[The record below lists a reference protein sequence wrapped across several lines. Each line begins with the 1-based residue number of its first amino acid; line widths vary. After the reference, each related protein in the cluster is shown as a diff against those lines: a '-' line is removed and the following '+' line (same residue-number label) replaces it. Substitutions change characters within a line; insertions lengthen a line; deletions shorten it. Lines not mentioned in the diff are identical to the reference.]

1 MFNGCT
7 SLSSFTSDLSY
18 LTDGYDMFYKCKL
31 NATSVKNI
39 LDTINDLGGSHS
51 ITIGI
56 NVNSAVTDGKDTAT
70 QLSEFAQAMGFSTF
84 DEVRTAFSDK
94 GWAVTFQ
101 YGGTTTTIN

>member
-1 MFNGCT
+1 
-7 SLSSFTSDLSY
+7 
-18 LTDGYDMFYKCKL
+18 MFYACKL
-31 NATSVKNI
+31 DATSVKNI
-39 LDTINDLGGSHS
+39 LDTINELRGSNS